1 MDNLEPYVLLL
12 YFSFSL
18 LGSSAPCTDW
28 FAFSSWIIT
37 IYPGKKE
44 TFNKSYNTMYS
55 RIQIA
60 DNLCRILASVSD
72 IVPRFSSVHNI
83 FEVLVT
89 RQALAP
95 WRKQHAKHRNY
106 LFLKLWKD
114 KIAKSLGLKAV
125 FNPFSISYVLLNYSW
140 SLLCMLIV

>member
-95 WRKQHAKHRNY
+95 WRKLCSF
-106 LFLKLWKD
+106 LFSET
-114 KIAKSLGLKAV
+114 ACKASEL
-125 FNPFSISYVLLNYSW
+125 PFPETLEGQNSQITW
-140 SLLCMLIV
+140 SESSF